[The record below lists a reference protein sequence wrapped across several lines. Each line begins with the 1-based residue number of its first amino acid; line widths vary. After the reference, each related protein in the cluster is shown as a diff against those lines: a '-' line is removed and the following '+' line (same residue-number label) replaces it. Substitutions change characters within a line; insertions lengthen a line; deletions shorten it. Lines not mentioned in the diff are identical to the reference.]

1 MGSLAVGNKVG
12 CKTIRRKLDSIKI
25 EFKFHLIQP
34 RKVLIVIDA
43 TYFGKRSDKTE
54 FDGLMVFVDA
64 LTGQVVWARFL
75 KNETNDYYQEGL
87 EYLKTK
93 GFEILGVISD
103 GKRGLAK
110 RFKNYPYQVC
120 QFHIQKGISNLLTKN
135 PKSQVG
141 KELKTINDKFIK
153 LRATEDQM
161 GYQLALLCK
170 RHVRFLSEKSPTD
183 PKKYK
188 HTNIIKALN
197 KYKNNLKYMFT
208 FQTQEQVARVQI
220 GDKAI
225 AEILKRKDRIFPN
238 TTNDI
243 DGGVFSPIKKLL
255 GNHGGLA
262 KPRRTRLIIEALNQ
276 RGKNLVKLI
285 ALITPIS
292 SSQNVL

>member
-1 MGSLAVGNKVG
+1 VGNKVG
-12 CKTIRRKLDSIKI
+12 CKTIRRRLDSIKI
-25 EFKFHLIQP
+25 EFKFHLIEP
-34 RKVLIVIDA
+34 RKVLIVVDA
-43 TYFGKRSDKTE
+43 TYFGKRADKTE

-64 LTGQVVWARFL
+64 LTGQAVWARFL

-87 EYLKTK
+87 NYLESR
-93 GFEILGVISD
+93 GFEILGVLSD

-135 PKSQVG
+135 PKAQAG
-141 KELKTINDKFIK
+141 KELKIINDKFIK

-170 RHVRFLSEKSPTD
+170 RHAKFLSEKSPTD
-183 PKKYK
+183 SKKYK

-208 FQTQEQVARVQI
+208 FQTQEQLTRDQTGAEAV
-220 GDKAI
+220 

-243 DGGVFSPIKKLL
+243 DGGVFSPTKKLL
-255 GNHGGLA
+255 GNHGGLT
-262 KPRRTRLIIEALNQ
+262 KPRRTRMIIEILNH